1 MLRNLG
7 RGHTETRYPF
17 VQPILFHPECDLEA
31 FFTTVFPKMEA
42 MLQKGCISALSSS
55 QLGFEF
61 RDHNHRH
68 QSLRRAARGSKE
80 TARRAG
86 MRTARRATIDRI
98 AATPKKLVGSAG
110 FTP

>member
-17 VQPILFHPECDLEA
+17 VQPILFHPEYDLEA
-31 FFTTVFPKMEA
+31 FFTTVFPKMEG
-42 MLQKGCISALSSS
+42 MLQKRCICIVSSS
-55 QLGFEF
+55 RLDLEF
-61 RDHNHRH
+61 RGHSHGH
-68 QSLRRAARGSKE
+68 QSPRRAATGSKE

-98 AATPKKLVGSAG
+98 AATPKKLVGSAD